1 MNFQVAEYD
10 LNTLGRDAYA
20 SISCK
25 VKGYWSRDS
34 ITIYLR
40 RDYKEESA
48 WNAQISYGSG
58 GRDSKEVVSD
68 MEAGRYF
75 AEALTYMCNLA
86 DSIISLHVDTLES
99 AYQACVEEYR
109 QAEKLARQAKEA
121 AINAD
126 KALGE
131 ERAKV
136 IVNEM
141 IAQKFGIA
149 SVFARGEDR
158 PVKLEVKTLGS
169 TTFYIAGSRVSKANA
184 IERLASSS
192 ERSCALVQSLLR
204 ESVE

>member
-40 RDYKEESA
+40 RGYGEDST

-131 ERAKV
+131 ERAEV

-141 IAQKFGIA
+141 IAQKFA
-149 SVFARGEDR
+149 VANVFNRGEDR
-158 PVKLEVKTLGS
+158 PIKLDVKSYGS
-169 TTFYIAGSRVSKANA
+169 TTFYMAGYRVSKAKVL
-184 IERLASSS
+184 EVLASSS
-192 ERSCALVQSLLR
+192 ERT
-204 ESVE
+204 SVVV

>member
-10 LNTLGRDAYA
+10 LNTMGRNAHV

-25 VKGYWSRDS
+25 VKGYWSRDT
-34 ITIYLR
+34 ITIYIQR
-40 RDYKEESA
+40 GTFGQAGWSA
-48 WNAQISYGSG
+48 SISYGSG
-58 GRDSKEVVSD
+58 GRDTKEVASD

-75 AEALTYMCNLA
+75 AEALTYMCILA
-86 DSIISLHVDTLES
+86 DSIISLHVDTLEK

-149 SVFARGEDR
+149 NVFARSEDR
-158 PVKLEVKTLGS
+158 PVKLEAKTYGS

-192 ERSCALVQSLLR
+192 ERS
-204 ESVE
+204 SVVV